1 MSRYRCTLQ
10 LPRSQNFGGSKRT
23 CFSLPVSVFLILTGL
38 CWKECDRLIMITK
51 RLYVGGLSHNIS
63 KKDLKDRFGK
73 FGEVSDVEV
82 VTRKDEDGK
91 CMST

>member
-1 MSRYRCTLQ
+1 MFL
-10 LPRSQNFGGSKRT
+10 
-23 CFSLPVSVFLILTGL
+23 VFLLLLQVWIEKSDG
-38 CWKECDRLIMITK
+38 LIMITK

-91 CMST
+91 YM

>member
-1 MSRYRCTLQ
+1 
-10 LPRSQNFGGSKRT
+10 
-23 CFSLPVSVFLILTGL
+23 
-38 CWKECDRLIMITK
+38 MITK